1 MGLHMTA
8 RAAASPNRLREFR
21 LAHERTIDALAYQSE
36 VGSTTVWRVE
46 KGHVFP
52 NRATMRALAAALGE
66 SVDVLFPAEQP
77 EPARDSSGPTTSN
90 GRAGNAADA
99 ELPGGRDRGARLA

>member
-1 MGLHMTA
+1 MTA

-21 LAHERTIDALAYQSE
+21 LARRSTIDALAYEAE

-46 KGHVFP
+46 NGRVLP

-66 SVDVLFPAEQP
+66 SVDVLFPPEHP
-77 EPARDSSGPTTSN
+77 EPASDTGPTTSN
-90 GRAGNAADA
+90 GRAVNAAEA
-99 ELPGGRDRGARLA
+99 RLPGGRGHGARLA